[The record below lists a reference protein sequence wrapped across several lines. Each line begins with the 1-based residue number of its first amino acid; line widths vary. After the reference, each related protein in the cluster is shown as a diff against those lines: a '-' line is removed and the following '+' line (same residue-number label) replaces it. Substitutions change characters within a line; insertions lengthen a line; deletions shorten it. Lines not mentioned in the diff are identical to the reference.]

1 MRRSVLFTILF
12 TLILAT
18 GCQEK
23 KGNVFFI
30 MFAGTPIL
38 FENGVFANGVGIGE
52 IVETATAGNG
62 VTRLAVVM
70 NGDGKAML
78 KDSSAFYVAT
88 GRLMHFSLAGFGNPV
103 EPGAKLM
110 GFSSRMG
117 VGWFKTKNLMTQT
130 SRAAAKRAQ
139 ELFDT
144 FEASYKGQ

>member
-1 MRRSVLFTILF
+1 MRRSVILSVLFAM
-12 TLILAT
+12 ILAT
-18 GCQEK
+18 GCQDK

-30 MFAGTPIL
+30 MFESAPNL
-38 FENGVFANGVGIGE
+38 FENGVYANGVGIGE
-52 IVETATAGNG
+52 IVEKTTAGNG
-62 VTRLAVVM
+62 VTRLAIVL
-70 NGDGKAML
+70 NGESRDLL
-78 KDSSAFYVAT
+78 KDSSAFYVST
-88 GRLMHFSLAGFGNPV
+88 GRLVHTSLAGFGNPV

-139 ELFDT
+139 VLFDA